1 MTQRA
6 NLELEIF
13 GSVVTI
19 RLAWLVAIA
28 FTLGLT
34 AFQLAPH
41 HEVDNRT
48 AVWYINAFVL
58 VCAAVGSILFHE
70 GAHALVSRRL
80 GRRTDRISL
89 YPLGGAAEDY
99 NDPGTPLRE
108 VAIAIAGPLASV
120 LLATPPLL
128 LWLVI
133 PAGNSMLSRDLFFLA
148 ATNLVLAVANLLPGY
163 PLDGG
168 RIFRALVWYLHDDFA
183 IGTRAAVA
191 YGQVI
196 GTVALAVGL
205 VIIGSR
211 SSWSTAGLWVILAA
225 WSVTRAGRQE
235 ITRCLLISAGS
246 TLTAGEAVHG
256 LNPHVRA
263 DLPLDDVLEI
273 LLTEIHSG
281 PALVTEGLSVIGI
294 ISLNE
299 LRQYRRSQWLTV
311 CAREAMVPVAA
322 LQSINESVSIRTLL
336 NEFADDRVNTLI
348 VVGPDGVVG
357 AIDRRIAIGKLLD
370 RARQARRNS

>member
-1 MTQRA
+1 MTQRTSP
-6 NLELEIF
+6 EIEIF

-34 AFQLAPH
+34 AFQLAPN

-48 AVWYINAFVL
+48 VVWYINAFVL
-58 VCAAVGSILFHE
+58 VCAAVGSMLFHE
-70 GAHALVSRRL
+70 AAHAFVSERL

-99 NDPGTPLRE
+99 NDPGTPLRD
-108 VAIAIAGPLASV
+108 ATIAIAGPIASA
-120 LLATPPLL
+120 LLATLFLL
-128 LWLVI
+128 IWLVI
-133 PAGNSMLSRDLFFLA
+133 PVRGSMLTHDAFFIA

-183 IGTRAAVA
+183 VGTRAAVA

-196 GTVALAVGL
+196 STFALAVGL

-225 WSVTRAGRQE
+225 WSVTRVGRQE
-235 ITRCLLISAGS
+235 ITRCLLISAGA

-263 DLPLDDVLEI
+263 DQPLDDVLEI
-273 LLTEIHSG
+273 LLAEIRSG
-281 PALVTEGLSVIGI
+281 PALVTEGLSIIGV

-299 LRQYRRSQWLTV
+299 LRRYRRSQWLTV
-311 CAREAMVPVAA
+311 RAREAMVQVADLPA
-322 LQSINESVSIRTLL
+322 INESVSIRTLL
-336 NEFADDRVNTLI
+336 NEFADDRVSTLI
-348 VVGPDGVVG
+348 VSGRDGVVG
-357 AIDRRIAIGKLLD
+357 AIDRRIAIEKLLD
-370 RARQARRNS
+370 RARQARRGS